1 MKNLQKQVVRALLA
15 IVLVV
20 LLSPIQVGADTCQMD
35 FRKNSKVAFVC
46 DKSYKL
52 DVAPFVSDN
61 NIFLPFRFFFERFAT
76 QVDWVDKHVNL
87 SYEGNSFVH
96 VANTN
101 ISTINGKPVYLTKN
115 SIIKNGRLFLAV
127 KDMVDVGKMM
137 GLATDFTAKTD
148 SVQVSI
154 EKTKIKYLW
163 NDFTRPIMDGNGKT
177 LTLSKV
183 MTEPDTKA
191 VIVQVWHTGCA
202 GCVDVLKLFQK
213 LWVKY
218 QDKGLKIVSI
228 NTDGPGYEEGRAERI
243 ELSGVTYP
251 VVLDETYSLKPYW
264 YDPIFPNYYLLVPG
278 DKYIRIFQ
286 ERWDEAVNEIFE
298 KTVGDLCSGN

>member
-1 MKNLQKQVVRALLA
+1 MA
-15 IVLVV
+15 VV
-20 LLSPIQVGADTCQMD
+20 LLTILVPFSVQAETCQME

-46 DKSYKL
+46 EKSYKL

-61 NIFLPFRFFFERFAT
+61 VFFLPLRFFFERFGAQIGWSGKAVT
-76 QVDWVDKHVNL
+76 INFGEIVL
-87 SYEGNSFVH
+87 VH
-96 VANTN
+96 TANTN
-101 ISTINGKPVYLTKN
+101 KSTFNGVPLILTKN
-115 SIIKNGRLFLAV
+115 SIIKNGRLFLSASDTV
-127 KDMVDVGKMM
+127 EIAKNM
-137 GLATDFTAKTD
+137 GIATGFTAKAD
-148 SVQVSI
+148 SAQVDIDKS
-154 EKTKIKYLW
+154 KVKYPW

-177 LTLSKV
+177 LSLSKV
-183 MTEPDTKA
+183 MAEPDTKA

-213 LWVKY
+213 LWTKY

-251 VVLDETYSLKPYW
+251 VVLDETYSLKPDW

-286 ERWDEAVNEIFE
+286 ERWDEKANAEFE
-298 KTVGDLCSGN
+298 KTVDGLCSGN

>member
-1 MKNLQKQVVRALLA
+1 MINLQKLAVNALLA
-15 IVLVV
+15 MLLLVTYAPFPV
-20 LLSPIQVGADTCQMD
+20 EAESCQMD

-61 NIFLPFRFFFERFAT
+61 VIFLPLRFFFERFDTQISWSAKTAT
-76 QVDWVDKHVNL
+76 VEYGTYKYLHQ
-87 SYEGNSFVH
+87 
-96 VANTN
+96 ANTN
-101 ISTINGKPVYLTKN
+101 KSTFNGSPLILTKN

-127 KDMVDVGKMM
+127 VDMVNVAKMFEI
-137 GLATDFTAKTD
+137 ATDSTAKSD
-148 SVQVSI
+148 SVKVSI
-154 EKTKIKYLW
+154 DKSKVKYLW
-163 NDFTRPIMDGNGKT
+163 HDFTRPIMDGNGTT

-183 MTEPDTKA
+183 MAQPDTKA

-213 LWVKY
+213 LWTKY

-228 NTDGPGYEEGRAERI
+228 NTDGPGYEDGRAERI

-251 VVLDETYSLKPYW
+251 VVLDETYSLKPDW

-286 ERWDEAVNEIFE
+286 ERWDEAANVVFE